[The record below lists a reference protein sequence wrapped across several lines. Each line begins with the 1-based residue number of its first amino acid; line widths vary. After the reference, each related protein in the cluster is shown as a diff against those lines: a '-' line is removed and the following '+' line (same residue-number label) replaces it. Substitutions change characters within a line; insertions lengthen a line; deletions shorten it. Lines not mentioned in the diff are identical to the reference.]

1 MKNIYTKLRLIIS
14 VICFS
19 LFVNHAS
26 TQDTN
31 LSSDKLFQ
39 AYKYRNVGP
48 TRGGRVTTVEGVV
61 ALPGTFYMGSTGG
74 GVWKTEDYGITW
86 KNISDGY
93 FNTPSIGAIRVVSS
107 NPDIIYVGTGSDGI
121 RSNVITGKGVYK
133 SSDGGKTWDHIGL
146 KEVGQIGAVEIHPD
160 KSETVFVA
168 AIGQVFQPNKERGVY
183 RSQDGGKTWENVL
196 YLSDTI
202 GAADLEFA
210 PGNPDIIYASM
221 WRAERKPWTIISGG
235 QQAGGIFK
243 SKDGGSTWTK
253 LKKGL
258 PEGLIG
264 KIDLAVS
271 PADPNRLYAL
281 IEAPKGEGGIY
292 RSNDQGETF
301 ELVSTRK
308 ELINRPFYYCNI
320 ETNPLNADVVFSNA
334 NRFMKSNDGG
344 KTWKILSTPHGDNH
358 DIWINPTDT
367 LEWIQS
373 NDGGVNITT
382 NGGKT
387 WSTQRNQP
395 TAELYQVEVDDQYP
409 YWLYAGQQDNS
420 TITVPGLPP
429 NNRIAGVTSYWLA
442 VGGCETGPAVPKTGN
457 PDIVY
462 SNCKG
467 RFGVFDK
474 RTGQERQYYVGAG
487 NIYGHN
493 PKDLKFRFQRVSP
506 IHISPHNPSVV
517 YHASQYLHKTTNEGI
532 NWETISPDLTA
543 FEPEKQVISGSPIT
557 RDITGEEFY
566 STIYSVRESTIKEGL
581 IWTGAN
587 DGPVHVTLD
596 GGSNWNNVTPK
607 ELPSGGR
614 VDCVE
619 PSSHKEGK
627 AYIAVLRYQLGDW
640 HPYIYK
646 TEDYGKQWTLLTD
659 GNNGIPADY
668 PTRVVREDPDKEG
681 LLYAGTE
688 FGLFV
693 SHDDGVTW
701 KSFQQNLPVTPVTDI
716 NIHRKDLILSTMGR
730 SFWIMDNLSSLQQIS
745 KLSNDTEA
753 LLFRPEDTY
762 RFRYRGNSKNNV
774 PYYPGPSVI
783 IDYYLKD
790 SLNDDIK
797 LEILTS
803 DHKVLRTFVSL
814 SKSKDGE
821 KAETENMATG
831 SRRDN
836 SSASISKNEGLN
848 RFRWN
853 MRHRGS
859 WDKDTV
865 KSGQNG
871 PMVAPGQ
878 YEIRLTVGNKSYMQ
892 SFNLLKDPKLENTD
906 ISLDDIK
913 AQEKLTLQIRDLQD
927 TSRQVAAK
935 IESRRK
941 ELAELG
947 KDGKVPKKY
956 AKEDKQLVGFEQ
968 ELVTSE
974 GIYMTPMLIDQ
985 LNYLASMLNRADQ
998 RPGKDAYDRY
1008 QELESK
1014 LYKLLADYNAFKT
1027 DVTGSED

>member
-1 MKNIYTKLRLIIS
+1 MKNIYTKVRIVIS
-14 VICFS
+14 ATSLLLFS
-19 LFVNHAS
+19 GLAHSQN
-26 TQDTN
+26 TN
-31 LSSDKLFQ
+31 PSDDKLFQ

-48 TRGGRVTTVEGVV
+48 TRGGRVTTVEGV
-61 ALPGTFYMGSTGG
+61 ALVPGTFYMGSTGG

-93 FNTPSIGAIRVVSS
+93 FNTPSIGAIRVVTT

-160 KSETVFVA
+160 KPGTVFVA
-168 AIGQVFQPNKERGVY
+168 AIGQAFQPNKERGVY
-183 RSQDGGKTWENVL
+183 RTKDGGESWEQVL

-210 PGNPDIIYASM
+210 PGNPDIVYATM

-235 QQAGGIFK
+235 YQAGGVYK
-243 SKDGGSTWTK
+243 SKDGGSTWKK
-253 LKKGL
+253 LTKGL
-258 PEGLIG
+258 PGGLIG

-281 IEAPKGEGGIY
+281 VEAPKGEGGMY

-308 ELINRPFYYCNI
+308 ELINRPFYYCNV
-320 ETNPLNADVVFSNA
+320 ETNPQNADVVFSNA
-334 NRFMKSNDGG
+334 NRFMKSTDAG

-358 DIWINPTDT
+358 DIWINPNDT

-387 WSTQRNQP
+387 WSTQSNQP
-395 TAELYQVEVDDQYP
+395 TAELYQVEADDQYP

-420 TITVPGLPP
+420 TITVPSLPP
-429 NNRIAGVTSYWLA
+429 NNAIGGIASYWLA
-442 VGGCETGPAVPKTGN
+442 VGGCETGPAVPKPGN
-457 PDIVY
+457 PNIVY

-474 RTGQERQYYVGAG
+474 RTGQERQYYVGAS

-506 IHISPHNPSVV
+506 IHVSPHNPNVV
-517 YHASQYLHKTTNEGI
+517 YHASQFLHKTTNDGI

-566 STIYSVRESTIKEGL
+566 STIYSVRESSIKEGL

-587 DGPVHVTLD
+587 DGPVHVTRD
-596 GGSNWNNVTPK
+596 GGSNWSNVTPK
-607 ELPSGGR
+607 DLPSGGR
-614 VDCVE
+614 VNCVE
-619 PSSHKEGK
+619 PSPHKEGK

-640 HPYIYK
+640 RPYIYK
-646 TEDYGKQWTLLTD
+646 TEDYGKQWTLLTN

-668 PTRVVREDPDKEG
+668 PTRVVREDPGQEG
-681 LLYAGTE
+681 VLYVGTE

-693 SHDDGVTW
+693 SQDDGVTW

-716 NIHRKDLILSTMGR
+716 KIHRDDLILSTMGR
-730 SFWIMDNLSSLQQIS
+730 SFWIMDNVSSLQQIS
-745 KLSNDTEA
+745 EISNDTEA
-753 LLFRPEDTY
+753 LLFKPKDTY
-762 RFRYRGNSKNNV
+762 RFRFRGNSDTNI
-774 PYYPGPSVI
+774 PHYPGPSVI

-790 SLNDDIK
+790 SLNDEVK

-803 DHKVLRTFVSL
+803 DQKVLRTFVSK
-814 SKSKDGE
+814 SKSKEKEGE
-821 KAETENMATG
+821 TVNMATG
-831 SRRDN
+831 FRRGNSR
-836 SSASISKNEGLN
+836 ASISKNEGIN

-859 WDKDTV
+859 WDKDSL

-878 YEIRLTVGNKSYMQ
+878 YEIRLTVGNKSYLQ
-892 SFNLLKDPKLENTD
+892 TFNLMKDPKLEGIN

-913 AQEKLTLQIRDLQD
+913 GQEKLTLQIRDLQD
-927 TSRQVAAK
+927 TSKQVAAK
-935 IESRRK
+935 IGERRNK
-941 ELAELG
+941 LLELG

-956 AKEDKQLVGFEQ
+956 VSENRKLAAIEK
-968 ELVTSE
+968 ELVTPE

-985 LNYLASMLNRADQ
+985 LSYLASMLNRADQ
-998 RPGKDAYDRY
+998 RPGKDAIDRY
-1008 QELESK
+1008 EELKGK
-1014 LYKLLADYNAFKT
+1014 LDKLLSDYYALGI
-1027 DVTGSED
+1027 DDIGSED